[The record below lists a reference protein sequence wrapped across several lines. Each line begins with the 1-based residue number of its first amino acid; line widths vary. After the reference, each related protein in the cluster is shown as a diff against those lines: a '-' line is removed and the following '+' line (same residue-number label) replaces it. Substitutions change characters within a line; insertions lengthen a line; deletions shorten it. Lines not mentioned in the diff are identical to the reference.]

1 MTPHNTRANKD
12 TDNGGSIPPMLTNDS
27 TKYICQGII
36 DDRTIYDRTIYDRTV
51 KGETEIGNGGL
62 HIVKITHEFISGE
75 NVEGMHNLYVLNV
88 RNAFQSV
95 RKQCS

>member
-1 MTPHNTRANKD
+1 
-12 TDNGGSIPPMLTNDS
+12 MLTNDS

-36 DDRTIYDRTIYDRTV
+36 DDRTIYDRTV

-75 NVEGMHNLYVLNV
+75 NVGECIRLLC
-88 RNAFQSV
+88 AECAECLSV
-95 RKQCS
+95 C

>member
-1 MTPHNTRANKD
+1 
-12 TDNGGSIPPMLTNDS
+12 MLTNDS
-27 TKYICQGII
+27 TKLIYQRII
-36 DDRTIYDRTIYDRTV
+36 DGRNIYDRTV
-51 KGETEIGNGGL
+51 KGETEIGDGGL

-75 NVEGMHNLYVLNV
+75 NVGGMHHNLYVLNV

>member
-1 MTPHNTRANKD
+1 
-12 TDNGGSIPPMLTNDS
+12 MLTNDS
-27 TKYICQGII
+27 TKLICQGIV
-36 DDRTIYDRTIYDRTV
+36 DDRTIYDRTV

-75 NVEGMHNLYVLNV
+75 NIGGMHNLYVLNV